1 MGGYMTASAVTRTD
15 RFRAASMGAGIS
27 NLISMMTTHDIPD
40 FMAAHIGL
48 EVPHLIRDCGTSS
61 GRSRAG
67 GDDSSSPRF
76 RNGHPKR
83 PDGSLNN
90 ASRSYP
96 PRPDAA
102 SGPAPGSGE

>member
-48 EVPHLIRDCGTSS
+48 EVPHSDPRLRRIFRSQPRRERRLLFTSAPE
-61 GRSRAG
+61 RPPET
-67 GDDSSSPRF
+67 PR
-76 RNGHPKR
+76 REPQ
-83 PDGSLNN
+83 
-90 ASRSYP
+90 
-96 PRPDAA
+96 
-102 SGPAPGSGE
+102 